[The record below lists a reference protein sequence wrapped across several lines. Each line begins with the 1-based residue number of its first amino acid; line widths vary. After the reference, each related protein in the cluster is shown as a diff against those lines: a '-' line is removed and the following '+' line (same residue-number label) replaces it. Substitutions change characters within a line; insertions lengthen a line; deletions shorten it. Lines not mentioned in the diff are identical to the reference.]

1 MTTKKTDW
9 PAAIVGIAGLL
20 TAIAF
25 GLWSLAWIFVLPVVG
40 LLYFLGALA

>member
-1 MTTKKTDW
+1 MNAKKTDYT
-9 PAAIVGIAGLL
+9 ATLVSIVGLL
-20 TAIAF
+20 VAAAF